1 MQLISSSLDDMDQ
14 INYSPQMS
22 LELFNLALALA
33 LFTLQY
39 SATLWTLN
47 RLYAFVFSVHL
58 AFTSSLALLSF
69 AAVEVLYKFQLSFAN
84 GIKLDLTALS
94 QNSSAPASDATSKF
108 GSVLFNLPFVTGPL
122 GLQISFVLSLLLLLA
137 SSMPI
142 YAYGVYQYRVKLKG
156 LRAQFARYLPS
167 ARAHF
172 LASAASDSTSDNAVY
187 ANANFDARNNNGSN
201 GSSAA
206 SHHQQAKSDVEYT
219 KVTAA
224 SAVAATADSCSNA
237 STPPPLPSQPPPTPQ
252 TRDGNF
258 LCCYS

>member
-58 AFTSSLALLSF
+58 AFTSCLALLSF

-84 GIKLDLTALS
+84 GIKLDLTALT

-187 ANANFDARNNNGSN
+187 ANANFDARNSN
-201 GSSAA
+201 GS
-206 SHHQQAKSDVEYT
+206 KSDVEYS